1 MNIWNSL
8 IRSFNENLLNKYKGT
23 EDKENKI
30 SQNIDKGKTVSIS
43 NPTSQRTLTKGLS
56 GYTDGKVEIGNTT
69 AEHDEDS
76 RVVSRTSSAIDS
88 VDYDPKTNT
97 ASVVFKGGDKAYEYE
112 VKPGEFNSFL
122 NAPSKGQWIAKKWN
136 HNPHFRK
143 PGY

>member
-1 MNIWNSL
+1 MNIWNSI
-8 IRSFNENLLNKYKGT
+8 IRSFNENLRNKYNGT

-43 NPTSQRTLTKGLS
+43 NPTSQRTITKGENDFTE
-56 GYTDGKVEIGNTT
+56 GQVEIGNTT
-69 AEHDEDS
+69 ADNNEDS
-76 RVVSRTSSAIDS
+76 RVVSRTSSA
-88 VDYDPKTNT
+88 VENVEYNPKTNT
-97 ASVVFKGGDKAYEYE
+97 ASVTFKGGDKAYDYE